1 MQRIYCQFKMNIQPT
16 VELISSRHSVKL
28 KKGDSLRRRKGKEKK
43 QSVIFACFCAQY
55 HGKHSVLMQLSSSSS
70 TATATALASSPSSTF
85 SPASSASSASATTT
99 TVCYHTICP
108 FGGSSI
114 SNRTDWRGS
123 ANVNA
128 VSQLRQLISLPG
140 ALAPQKAIARAGASF
155 FVKTNTTHTRAYTTL
170 HTHIHSL
177 TYFLTYTH
185 THICKHF
192 FATASTCNARF
203 HFCTGACRVAAAQCS
218 PHINTTVFFSKSVEA
233 LPAENNKCC
242 QCGVC
247 VFWWVYVGVVCLYVW
262 VCLCVLSSLIMLI
275 K

>member
-1 MQRIYCQFKMNIQPT
+1 M
-16 VELISSRHSVKL
+16 
-28 KKGDSLRRRKGKEKK
+28 
-43 QSVIFACFCAQY
+43 
-55 HGKHSVLMQLSSSSS
+55 
-70 TATATALASSPSSTF
+70 
-85 SPASSASSASATTT
+85 
-99 TVCYHTICP
+99 
-108 FGGSSI
+108 
-114 SNRTDWRGS
+114 
-123 ANVNA
+123 
-128 VSQLRQLISLPG
+128 SQLRQLISLPG

-170 HTHIHSL
+170 HTHTFTHSL
-177 TYFLTYTH
+177 TFLLTHTH

-247 VFWWVYVGVVCLYVW
+247 V
-262 VCLCVLSSLIMLI
+262 CVLVSLCRCSLPVCVSVFVCAI
-275 K
+275 KSHHANQITTAHRIDQ